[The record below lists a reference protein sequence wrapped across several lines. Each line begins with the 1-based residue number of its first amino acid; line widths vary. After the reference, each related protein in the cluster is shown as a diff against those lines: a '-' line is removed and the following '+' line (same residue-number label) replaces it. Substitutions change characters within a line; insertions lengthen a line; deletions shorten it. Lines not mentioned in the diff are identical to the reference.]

1 LVEQV
6 PHPSSSGEGPPHGK
20 KRVGCLVARACLA
33 TLLLSG
39 FVATLAAQDVQ
50 KLENEFF
57 GSGATIAVKIHD
69 PSGQPLASPATVKL
83 FRGVVPSGQR
93 EASNGAAEF
102 IVGSL
107 GDFTVVVSA
116 AGYSE
121 AQKDVSVS
129 VNGHT
134 QVDVYLQLASGSAVV
149 PGKPLLAPK
158 AKEALDQGI
167 LAFKQNRLAEAEKHV
182 TEAAR
187 LAPGNP
193 DVLYVQGVLSLKQ
206 GNWEQA
212 RTVLEKATQIDP
224 NSSPAFAALG
234 MSFCDSG
241 KYDAAIAP
249 LEKSLQL
256 DAVGTWQ
263 TRWALAK
270 AYYYGQRFEEA
281 LKMSQGALAQSRGE
295 EPKIALLVAQSLT
308 AVGRYEEAAQ
318 VLREFIRDHADRTDA
333 ATARHWLDQLAA
345 NGKITGK

>member
-1 LVEQV
+1 M
-6 PHPSSSGEGPPHGK
+6 PYPSSNDEGPPHGK
-20 KRVGCLVARACLA
+20 KRVGCLVARVCLA
-33 TLLLSG
+33 TLLLPG

-69 PSGQPLASPATVKL
+69 PSGQPLASQATVKL

-107 GDFTVVVSA
+107 GEFTVVVSA

-129 VNGHT
+129 VNGRT
-134 QVDVYLQLASGSAVV
+134 QVDVYLQLASGGAAAV

-167 LAFKQNRLAEAEKHV
+167 LAFKQNRLAEAERRV
-182 TEAAR
+182 AEAVR

-212 RTVLEKATQIDP
+212 RAVLEKATQIDP

-256 DAVGTWQ
+256 DAVGAWQ

-281 LKMSQGALAQSRGE
+281 LKMSQEALAQSRGE

-308 AVGRYEEAAQ
+308 ALGRYEEAAQ
-318 VLREFIRDHADRTDA
+318 VLREFLREHADHKDA
-333 ATARHWLDQLAA
+333 ATAKRWLDQLAA
-345 NGKITGK
+345 NGKTTGK